1 MSTRDKKRDRIK
13 ESFQK
18 LDEDVFR
25 TDRAKREEKV
35 RRKKALSRFERRE
48 SKNDLRS
55 TNDETPED

>member
-1 MSTRDKKRDRIK
+1 M
-13 ESFQK
+13 
-18 LDEDVFR
+18 DEDVFR